1 MTRQEQATAK
11 RRILIV
17 GGGTAGWLTAA
28 YLAKHLALSE
38 RSHLEVTVLE
48 SPDIGVIGVGEGTFP
63 TIRTTLQFLGID
75 ERRFIRETS
84 ATFKQGIRFVDW
96 AQAPAGGA
104 HHEFLHPFEAPFYT
118 EGTSLVP
125 YWLLQDEATRPPFA
139 QAVTI
144 QERVAE
150 AMRAPKRPHEAAY
163 AGPLNY
169 AYHFDA
175 IKLAKVLAERAQELG
190 VQHVEATLSG
200 VVRDAAGAIDHIDTL
215 QHGSFRADLYVDCTG
230 FRAEMIGQAPGAA
243 FKSVRR
249 HLFTDR
255 ALTCKLPCDDPDA
268 PMESCTIATA
278 HEAGWTWEIGLNGSR
293 GIGCVYS
300 SDHMTDDR
308 AAEILHDY
316 VGAGR
321 GDLQTRRIPFA
332 AGYREKQWVK
342 NCVAVGLSAGFL
354 EPLESTG
361 LVLIEAA
368 IGMIA
373 EMFPHGGPIEAPAR
387 RFNEL
392 MTARFENIVNFLKL
406 HYCVSRREEPFW
418 RDNADVASIPE
429 RLADFLEQWKYR
441 PPGRYDF
448 MLDTETF
455 AFFNYQYILY
465 GMGYRTDMSAARA
478 DFTQVAEAEKIF
490 AKIRR
495 FGDRALVDLPT
506 HRSLVQQINARSGQG
521 AVPLSNRADPS
532 SKTESP
538 NAIRGRA

>member
-1 MTRQEQATAK
+1 VTPQEQTHK

-28 YLAKHLALSE
+28 YLARHLALSE

-48 SPDIGVIGVGEGTFP
+48 SPDIGPIGVGEGTFP
-63 TIRTTLQFLGID
+63 TIRATLQFLGID
-75 ERRFIRETS
+75 ERRFIRATA

-96 AQAPAGGA
+96 ACPGQA
-104 HHEFLHPFEAPFYT
+104 FLHPFEAPFYT

-125 YWLLQDEATRPPFA
+125 YWLLQDEATRVPFA
-139 QAVTI
+139 QAVTL
-144 QERVAE
+144 QARVA
-150 AMRAPKRPHEAAY
+150 AAQRAPKRAHEAAY

-175 IKLAKVLAERAQELG
+175 LKLARLLAERARELG
-190 VQHVEATLSG
+190 VQHVEATLSSVARDERG
-200 VVRDAAGAIDHIDTL
+200 VIEHVDTL
-215 QHGSFRADLYVDCTG
+215 QHGRFQADLYVDCTG
-230 FRAEMIGQAPGAA
+230 FRAELIGGAPGAE
-243 FKSVRR
+243 FRSVRDV
-249 HLFTDR
+249 LFADR
-255 ALTCKLPCDDPDA
+255 ALACKLPTEPDA
-268 PMESCTIATA
+268 DAALESCTIATA

-293 GIGCVYS
+293 GIGVVYS

-308 AAEILHDY
+308 AAEVLRGY
-316 VGAGR
+316 VGPGHGELA
-321 GDLQTRRIPFA
+321 TRRIPFA
-332 AGYREKQWVK
+332 AGWRGRQWVR

-354 EPLESTG
+354 EPLEATG

-368 IGMIA
+368 VGMIA

-392 MTARFENIVNFLKL
+392 MNARFENIVNFLKL

-418 RDNADVASIPE
+418 RDNAQASSLPE
-429 RLADFLEQWKYR
+429 RLAEFLEQWKHR

-448 MLDTETF
+448 LLDTETF

-465 GMGYRTDMSAARA
+465 GMGYRTDLHAARA
-478 DFTQVAEAEKIF
+478 DFTQVDEAERLF

-495 FGDRALVDLPT
+495 FGDRALADLPD
-506 HRSLVQQINARSGQG
+506 HGALIRQINAPAARSLAGV
-521 AVPLSNRADPS
+521 A
-532 SKTESP
+532 
-538 NAIRGRA
+538 

>member
-1 MTRQEQATAK
+1 MPAHDSASR

-38 RSHLEVTVLE
+38 RSHLELTLLE

-63 TIRTTLQFLGID
+63 TIRATLQFLGID
-75 ERRFIRETS
+75 ERRFIRETA

-96 AQAPAGGA
+96 ASAPRDGR
-104 HHEFLHPFEAPFYT
+104 HHQFLHPFEAPFYT

-125 YWLLQDEATRPPFA
+125 YWLLQDEGTRPPFA

-144 QERVAE
+144 QQRVAE
-150 AMRAPKRPHEAAY
+150 AMRAPKRAHEASY

-175 IKLAKVLAERAQELG
+175 VKLARLLAERARELG
-190 VQHVEATLSG
+190 VRHVEATLSG
-200 VVRDAAGAIDHIDTL
+200 VARDASGAIDHVDTL
-215 QHGSFRADLYVDCTG
+215 QHGAFHADLYIDCSG
-230 FRAEMIGQAPGAA
+230 LRAELIGQAPGAA
-243 FKSVRR
+243 FKSVRH

-255 ALTCKLPCDDPDA
+255 ALTCKLPSGSPDA
-268 PMESCTIATA
+268 ALESCTIATA
-278 HEAGWTWEIGLNGSR
+278 HEAGWTWEIGLNGAR

-300 SDHMTDDR
+300 SDHMSDER
-308 AAEILHDY
+308 AAAILRGY
-316 VGAGR
+316 VGAGH
-321 GDLQTRRIPFA
+321 DDMATRRIPFVP
-332 AGYREKQWVK
+332 GYREKQWVR

-368 IGMIA
+368 VGMIA
-373 EMFPHGGPIEAPAR
+373 EMFPHGGPVEAPAR

-392 MTARFENIVNFLKL
+392 MTARFDNIVNFLKL

-418 RDNADVASIPE
+418 RDNADPGSIPE
-429 RLADFLEQWKYR
+429 RLAELLEQWKYR
-441 PPGRYDF
+441 PPGRFDF
-448 MLDTETF
+448 TLDTESF

-465 GMGYRTDMSAARA
+465 GMGYFTDLGGARA
-478 DFTQVAEAEKIF
+478 DFTQGQEADRIF

-495 FGDRALVDLPT
+495 FGDRALVGLPS
-506 HRSLVQQINARSGQG
+506 HRALIEQINAMKVPVGTGVG
-521 AVPLSNRADPS
+521 AH
-532 SKTESP
+532 
-538 NAIRGRA
+538 

>member
-1 MTRQEQATAK
+1 MPAALPERTNK

-28 YLAKHLALSE
+28 YLARHLVLSE

-96 AQAPAGGA
+96 ARAPVGGD
-104 HHEFLHPFEAPFYT
+104 HHQFLHPFEAPFYT

-125 YWLLQDEATRPPFA
+125 YWLLQDEATRVPFA
-139 QAVTI
+139 QAVTL
-144 QERVAE
+144 QERVTA
-150 AMRAPKRPHEAAY
+150 ARRAPKRAHEPAY

-169 AYHFDA
+169 AYHFEA
-175 IKLAKVLAERAQELG
+175 VKLARVLAERARELG
-190 VQHVEATLSG
+190 VRHVEATLAG
-200 VVRDAAGAIDHIDTL
+200 VARDEAGAIAHVDTV
-215 QHGSFRADLYVDCTG
+215 QHGRFQADLYIDCTG
-230 FRAEMIGQAPGAA
+230 FRAGLIGEAPGAA
-243 FKSVRR
+243 FRSVRTQ
-249 HLFTDR
+249 LFADR
-255 ALTCKLPCDDPDA
+255 ALTCKLPADVPDA
-268 PMESCTIATA
+268 PLESCTIATA
-278 HEAGWTWEIGLNGSR
+278 HEAGWTWDIGLNGAR

-300 SDHMTDDR
+300 SDHMSDER
-308 AAEILHDY
+308 AAEILRGY
-316 VGAGR
+316 VGPGHA
-321 GDLQTRRIPFA
+321 DLATRHIPFA
-332 AGYREKQWVK
+332 AGWRAKQWVK

-368 IGMIA
+368 VGMIA
-373 EMFPHGGPIEAPAR
+373 EMFPHGGPVEAPAR

-392 MTARFENIVNFLKL
+392 MNARFDNIVNFLKL

-418 RDNADVASIPE
+418 RDNADPASIPE
-429 RLADFLEQWKYR
+429 RLAEFLEQWRYR
-441 PPGRYDF
+441 PPGRFDF

-465 GMGYRTDMSAARA
+465 GMGYRTDLGAARA
-478 DFTQVAEAEKIF
+478 DFPQVEEAERLF

-495 FGDRALVDLPT
+495 FGDRALADLPT
-506 HRSLVQQINARSGQG
+506 HRALIEQINASGVRV
-521 AVPLSNRADPS
+521 AA
-532 SKTESP
+532 
-538 NAIRGRA
+538 